1 MEMFSSWSNLNDKAT
16 DLKNEKPVFI
26 GLHVIQKPFLMNNG
40 FLVYELKKC
49 CKKYKKSKACKK
61 CPRN

>member
-1 MEMFSSWSNLNDKAT
+1 MEMFLEWLNQT
-16 DLKNEKPVFI
+16 EKVGNTSKEKRGYI
-26 GLHVIQKPFLMNNG
+26 GLYVIQEPFMLSNG
-40 FLVYELKKC
+40 YVVYELKKC